1 MSQGMVWTKEVV
13 VWVAVGEKWP
23 TTSRF
28 RLFLGVAQ
36 GMYSRIGRRIFDA
49 RLLTGPQQPV
59 TLQQNGT

>member
-1 MSQGMVWTKEVV
+1 MSQGMVWTKGVV
-13 VWVAVGEKWP
+13 VWVAVGEKLP

-36 GMYSRIGRRIFDA
+36 EMYSQRGRRIFDA